1 MKHDKWESFFQFAPL
16 GAAVLFTLIQPLTGF
31 SEEFTLFGFGLV
43 LGISI
48 FSLLAIIS
56 RNSDELSGATSEDV
70 RALREAISDVRA
82 KTDVIY
88 GNMEEIRQAIARIDV
103 RTERI
108 HEIDMNISNLKV
120 QQQGSHARE
129 ENDVLTSY
137 INAFLTEYGRLKAEL
152 DESKCNAAYLSK
164 ENASLSCRIRTLNQ
178 LLEQQKTENNF
189 EEKKT

>member
-1 MKHDKWESFFQFAPL
+1 MKKEKWKSFLTWAPPVVALLYLLIAIFCEFNTTFVLL
-16 GAAVLFTLIQPLTGF
+16 GGGASV
-31 SEEFTLFGFGLV
+31 GL
-43 LGISI
+43 SI
-48 FSLLAIIS
+48 ASFIIVVTEPQ
-56 RNSDELSGATSEDV
+56 DTEKEDV
-70 RALREAISDVRA
+70 RELREIVQEIKA

-88 GNMEEIRQAIARIDV
+88 RNVEEIRQTVARIDV

-178 LLEQQKTENNF
+178 LLEQQKTENNC
-189 EEKKT
+189 EEKEK